1 MRTRRCARAL
11 EDCEAAKSRWEW
23 RLQLAPPKGLNKLAN
38 GGKKASCRA
47 RSLVFALEMRFF
59 IAKSRFAPSH
69 TLLDT
74 FENLR
79 GFNPFELSEGFRQSG
94 MGEQAPQ
101 PQPPLPVFAKN
112 LSDFRAQKLQGNDFC
127 SGKWDFSPQKVVLPH
142 HARCW
147 IRLKTREGSILSSFQ
162 KAFRQ
167 SGAAE
172 NGGLPF

>member
-11 EDCEAAKSRWEW
+11 EDCEAAKSRREW
-23 RLQLAPPKGLNKLAN
+23 RLQLAPKGLNKLAN
-38 GGKKASCRA
+38 GKKSLPLCALFSFCSGKWDFSPRKSSRSTRTRCWIRLKTREVSIFSSFQKA
-47 RSLVFALEMRFF
+47 
-59 IAKSRFAPSH
+59 
-69 TLLDT
+69 
-74 FENLR
+74 
-79 GFNPFELSEGFRQSG
+79 FRQSET
-94 MGEQAPQ
+94 GEQALQ

-142 HARCW
+142 RTRCW
-147 IRLKTREGSILSSFQ
+147 IRLKIREVSIFSSFQ